1 MSVLVTVKAYPTVSQ
16 QHGEAVCVAGIR
28 TDVIPHQWVRLFP
41 VHYRDLPEEQQF
53 KKREFIE
60 LDVQRGSD
68 TRPESYVPILE
79 TIRRGRVLG
88 TGDGWAERRTIVDPL
103 LQSSL
108 CVVRRQR
115 KIDGTSLAL
124 ERPAI
129 GMWIKERGWGA
140 YIARRRRES
149 PWSLGV
155 DRRQRSEVRT
165 PAPRR
170 RVPIAGRS

>member
-1 MSVLVTVKAYPTVSQ
+1 MTVKAYPTVSQ

-28 TDVIPHQWVRLFP
+28 TDVIPHRWVRLFP

-53 KKREFIE
+53 KKWEFIE

-124 ERPAI
+124 VRAQDLQ
-129 GMWIKERGWGA
+129 A
-140 YIARRRRES
+140 
-149 PWSLGV
+149 
-155 DRRQRSEVRT
+155 EVRRGGGAEQC
-165 PAPRR
+165 PQRHGGIGVR
-170 RVPIAGRS
+170 